1 MTRSISPL
9 AFVSLNP
16 ELSTGF
22 RVQWEFI
29 TNSTVTAVDRSSKW
43 KTGTKHFKIMAN
55 MVFVTGDSMKDLMWN
70 MTKQVKAEWLER
82 LVTRPTNVDVDDMY
96 YKMLKDLGERLAEHL
111 PASDKVVMTEIVND
125 VEKEFA
131 IAEED
136 LDTAAKM
143 YIYIIAPQ
151 SSYWVKYY
159 KNYKRW
165 MENSSLRRLLSKNK
179 YFLHIQGHSV
189 RTFSVRGL

>member
-1 MTRSISPL
+1 
-9 AFVSLNP
+9 
-16 ELSTGF
+16 
-22 RVQWEFI
+22 
-29 TNSTVTAVDRSSKW
+29 
-43 KTGTKHFKIMAN
+43 
-55 MVFVTGDSMKDLMWN
+55 
-70 MTKQVKAEWLER
+70 
-82 LVTRPTNVDVDDMY
+82 MY
-96 YKMLKDLGERLAEHL
+96 YKMLKDLGERLVEHL

-131 IAEED
+131 ITEED

-165 MENSSLRRLLSKNK
+165 MENSSLRRLLSKIN
-179 YFLHIQGHSV
+179 YFLHILDICLDMLII
-189 RTFSVRGL
+189 FSDCSCNQNK